1 MPMNIRPSRLPPI
14 QTSTMPSAQEYF
26 EWVSACTRA
35 FLDATVQKCS
45 LSEHV
50 DRTELYR
57 LYKDWCY
64 RERISPLGPH
74 RFYNSVRDVFGV
86 SSSRS
91 HGRRL
96 LRGIRLTSRNSVVG
110 GQLERKRGQIGQEWG
125 QIGQLGGS

>member
-1 MPMNIRPSRLPPI
+1 MG
-14 QTSTMPSAQEYF
+14 STMPSAQEYF

-45 LSEHV
+45 PSEHV